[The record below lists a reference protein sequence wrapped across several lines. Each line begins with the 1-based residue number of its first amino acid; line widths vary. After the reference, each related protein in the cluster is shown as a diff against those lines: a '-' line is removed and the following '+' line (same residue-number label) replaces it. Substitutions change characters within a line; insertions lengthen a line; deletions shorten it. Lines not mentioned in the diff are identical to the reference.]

1 MQLCKCML
9 HFYFT
14 LLYPS
19 CFLKQLYMLQVP
31 DCETPEFWA
40 HMDKLVALNQ
50 KLAKIGSS
58 DSPAWM
64 KNLQKIPVFQQFA
77 GELSALYFGKSIQA
91 GTFDAQKEAQ
101 LVY

>member
-1 MQLCKCML
+1 MGFQLML
-9 HFYFT
+9 WRTSYT
-14 LLYPS
+14 
-19 CFLKQLYMLQVP
+19 LQVP

-40 HMDKLVALNQ
+40 HMDKLVVLNQ

-77 GELSALYFGKSIQA
+77 GELGALFFGKSVQA

>member
-1 MQLCKCML
+1 M
-9 HFYFT
+9 
-14 LLYPS
+14 
-19 CFLKQLYMLQVP
+19 KQPYLLQVP

-50 KLAKIGSS
+50 KLAKISSS

-77 GELSALYFGKSIQA
+77 GELSALFFGKSIQA